1 MSQQTL
7 HKPTTTK
14 APQATNHDIPEEIS
28 AEKLAEKLKQKP
40 EQKPGQKP
48 GQKPVR
54 KLVPTLAA
62 VVVATTLGLLC
73 TEKLLVLT
81 GLGQEEYIRPDALFG
96 IAHIEGKDV
105 TFKSEG
111 FSRSKFSAAGLRDRD
126 YLLSKDEG
134 TKRLAFLGDSK
145 TEGMQVPMSENFVK
159 LIEADLNKQESY
171 KSQPQK
177 WQAINFATAGN
188 GTLVELLHYL
198 ARVKH
203 YSPDLTV
210 LVYNYGDSGE
220 NGQAG
225 AVNSKLARPAV
236 LVNNDGKL
244 ELSFDELDKWLLSEN
259 TQFKLN
265 TAKLRHSSRLF
276 QMFLDFDFNMRTEN
290 PLYRK
295 LSEGVAGLF
304 KSKAKPVDLLA
315 DQKVQNE
322 RAYLVNEFNRLAG
335 EIEPTAMVKPR
346 PAALDQNARSVESKT
361 YAAIDQE
368 YRRNTELTV
377 KLVRMLNKAC
387 AENGSKL
394 LVVTLPV
401 PDNCTFYQWEVRAL
415 KEAAK
420 REGFEILDTNQKFP
434 RLKPME
440 ANPYYYTA
448 HFSAVGHRVIADIIM
463 AKLLHWESGKNN

>member
-1 MSQQTL
+1 MTQQTL
-7 HKPTTTK
+7 VEKSEAAPVAANASPTARTSSPENQVKRNQAAQASASQLEQQLKRPKP
-14 APQATNHDIPEEIS
+14 
-28 AEKLAEKLKQKP
+28 LK
-40 EQKPGQKP
+40 
-48 GQKPVR
+48 
-54 KLVPTLAA
+54 TITAA
-62 VVVATTLGLLC
+62 AAAIALGLFC
-73 TEKLLVLT
+73 TERLLVLT

-111 FSRSKFSAAGLRDRD
+111 FSRGKFSAAGLRDRD
-126 YLLSKDEG
+126 YLLSKDAD
-134 TKRLAFLGDSK
+134 TRRLAFLGDSK
-145 TEGMQVPMSENFVK
+145 TEGMQVPMPENFVK
-159 LIEADLNKQESY
+159 LIEADLNQLAKE
-171 KSQPQK
+171 KKAPEK

-198 ARVKH
+198 SRVKH

-225 AVNSKLARPAV
+225 AINSKLARPAV
-236 LVNNDGKL
+236 IVKNDGAL
-244 ELSFDELDKWLLSEN
+244 ELSFEELDKWLLSEN
-259 TQFKLN
+259 TQFKLK
-265 TAKLRHSSRLF
+265 TAEWRKNSRLF

-290 PLYRK
+290 PIYGK
-295 LSEGVAGLF
+295 ASEAVASLF
-304 KSKAKPVDLLA
+304 KNNDKPVDLLA
-315 DQKVQNE
+315 DQKVKNE
-322 RAYLVNEFNRLAG
+322 RAYLINEFNRLSAQ
-335 EIEPTAMVKPR
+335 IEPTPILKPR
-346 PAALDQNARSVESKT
+346 SADLDQRALSVESKT

-368 YRRNTELTV
+368 HHRNTELTV

-420 REGFEILDTNQKFP
+420 REKFEVLDTNQKFP

-448 HFSAVGHRVIADIIM
+448 HFSPVGHRVIADIIM
-463 AKLLHWESGKNN
+463 AKLLH